1 LILNTAK
8 IALHKGISNIF
19 ARMNLPLFIA
29 KRVSF
34 STKKTFTGLIVRIA
48 IAAVAL
54 SLAVMIISTA
64 IISGFKLQIGE
75 KIFGFWGHIHITSNQ
90 INRTT
95 MESVPINANQQF
107 LPLVEKLGKITYTE
121 PMTMFGR
128 ELPWE
133 RTKTTKGGVR
143 HIQSYA
149 LKPGIIKTKKEIEGI
164 VLKGIGKDFDWSFFD
179 KFLVEG
185 EKLELPDSASNG
197 IVLSKQTATRL
208 ELGVGDKFIF
218 YYVKAGEALAKRFTV
233 TGIYKTGLEEY
244 DRKFAIVDIRKI
256 QELLG
261 WEPDQVG
268 GFEIFVQQ
276 LGDMEAISSHVYNEI
291 LPNELYCESI
301 RTKEPAIFDWLAL
314 QDINEV
320 VILALMLVVGLINM
334 VTALLILILERTNM
348 IGVLKSLGQTD
359 WSIRKLF
366 LYNATYIILLG
377 LFLGNLLGIGFCL
390 IQSKYGLIKLSEENY
405 YLSEAPIDL
414 SLLHILGLNIIAL
427 AVILLFLTIPSWLV
441 TRITPVKAIRF
452 K

>member
-1 LILNTAK
+1 LILH
-8 IALHKGISNIF
+8 ALKNALAMLISNIF
-19 ARMNLPLFIA
+19 AGMNLPLFIA

-48 IAAVAL
+48 IVAVAL
-54 SLAVMIISTA
+54 SLCVMIISTA

-75 KIFGFWGHIHITSNQ
+75 KIFGFWGHIHITSTQ

-95 MESVPINANQQF
+95 MESVPISANQQF
-107 LPLVEKLGKITYTE
+107 LPEIKNLGRVAYREQVSI
-121 PMTMFGR
+121 FGIP
-128 ELPWE
+128 LPWE
-133 RTKTTKGGVR
+133 RVKTTKGGVR
-143 HIQSYA
+143 HIQSFA

-185 EKLELPDSASNG
+185 EKLELPDSAGNG

-218 YYVKAGEALAKRFTV
+218 YYVRAGEALAKRFIV

-244 DRKFAIVDIRKI
+244 DRKFAIVDLRKV
-256 QELLG
+256 QELLE
-261 WEPDQVG
+261 WEADEVG
-268 GFEIFVQQ
+268 GFEISVQH
-276 LGDMEAISSHVYNEI
+276 LNDMEPISSHIYNEV

-301 RTKEPAIFDWLAL
+301 RTKYPAIFDWLAL

-320 VILALMLVVGLINM
+320 VILVLMLVVGLINM
-334 VTALLILILERTNM
+334 VTALMILILERTNM

-359 WSIRKLF
+359 WSIRQLF
-366 LYNATYIILLG
+366 LYNAAYIILLG
-377 LFLGNLLGIGFCL
+377 LFFGNLVGIGFCL

-414 SLLHILGLNIIAL
+414 NLFNILGLNIIAL
-427 AVILLFLTIPSWLV
+427 TVILLFLTIPSWLV
-441 TRITPVKAIRF
+441 TKINPVKAIRF